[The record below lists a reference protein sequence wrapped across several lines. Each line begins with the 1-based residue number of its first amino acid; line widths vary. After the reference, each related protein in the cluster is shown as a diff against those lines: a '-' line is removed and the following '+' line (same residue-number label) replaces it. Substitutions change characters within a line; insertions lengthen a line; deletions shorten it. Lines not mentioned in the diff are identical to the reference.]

1 MYAIY
6 IIAVF
11 SRSLL
16 LIEIISKSSVDWSRC
31 VIIHASL
38 LIPTRSLVWTVI
50 RCVLV
55 MVRCQILK
63 IDTVPARYFTTETS
77 FETQRA
83 SVVPHRVP
91 SYCGTEAYVRLWK
104 WCCRHSCSVRS
115 GVTRIGDTRGG
126 NWGCHP
132 SIFPGDPFLLIAVII
147 TIAFYCFHSGTL
159 CDGTFYVFLERT
171 SYIVLQA
178 YNSTTATV
186 SCRCTV
192 HCCTRQEVLNL

>member
-38 LIPTRSLVWTVI
+38 LIPTRSPVWTVI

-55 MVRCQILK
+55 MVQCQILK
-63 IDTVPARYFTTETS
+63 IDTIPARHFTTETS
-77 FETQRA
+77 FETQRT

-91 SYCGTEAYVRLWK
+91 SYCGAQAYSNFRLSPLCFFLK
-104 WCCRHSCSVRS
+104 NLATFFCSS
-115 GVTRIGDTRGG
+115 LSLSLSLFIAFTRVSPPL
-126 NWGCHP
+126 GCHP
-132 SIFPGDPFLLIAVII
+132 TPFF
-147 TIAFYCFHSGTL
+147 TCPTS
-159 CDGTFYVFLERT
+159 FLHY
-171 SYIVLQA
+171 SL
-178 YNSTTATV
+178 
-186 SCRCTV
+186 
-192 HCCTRQEVLNL
+192 